1 MEQREEAERDVM
13 KELEIKTLD
22 AKTEMQI
29 ADALDEIRTRN
40 AHNERTAKEGAE
52 VTMVDKIDNERERQA
67 ATMLKQQ
74 VWLSWQA
81 GVKRSE
87 DPPKILEKK
96 GLIPLLSLL
105 LLHRVQVFPWIPRP
119 FQPYLQT
126 KEKDG
131 LWRNTGYQ
139 EEITRLRHAA
149 YVSSLLTPPRT

>member
-67 ATMLKQQ
+67 AKMLKQQ

-96 GLIPLLSLL
+96 GLIPL
-105 LLHRVQVFPWIPRP
+105 QVYYCYIEYKCFHGSPAP
-119 FQPYLQT
+119 
-126 KEKDG
+126 
-131 LWRNTGYQ
+131 
-139 EEITRLRHAA
+139 
-149 YVSSLLTPPRT
+149 SSLTCRPKKKTDSGATLGIKKKLLV

>member
-67 ATMLKQQ
+67 AKMLKQQ
-74 VWLSWQA
+74 
-81 GVKRSE
+81 G
-87 DPPKILEKK
+87 
-96 GLIPLLSLL
+96 
-105 LLHRVQVFPWIPRP
+105 FPGR
-119 FQPYLQT
+119 Q
-126 KEKDG
+126 G
-131 LWRNTGYQ
+131 
-139 EEITRLRHAA
+139 
-149 YVSSLLTPPRT
+149 

>member
-67 ATMLKQQ
+67 AKMLKQQ

-81 GVKRSE
+81 EETDTASKSTTATSSTSVSM
-87 DPPKILEKK
+87 DPP
-96 GLIPLLSLL
+96 PLPALPADQRKRRTLAQHWVS
-105 LLHRVQVFPWIPRP
+105 R
-119 FQPYLQT
+119 
-126 KEKDG
+126 
-131 LWRNTGYQ
+131 RNY
-139 EEITRLRHAA
+139 
-149 YVSSLLTPPRT
+149 SSEARRICQLLTDPAPDLTDPSLCSLVRFW